1 MKKQFSFFMLLI
13 TVCAISASCNNYKNN
28 DMSNIIGK
36 FYKDSVR
43 STGENGEGW
52 VYNDNV
58 PFYKIES
65 NGKTLEVKAAIYD
78 GMQSYIQR
86 MNNYSDFKCYPYPK
100 FRQRILD
107 LYGIDMDTTYYATL
121 ASYGPDDFVACH
133 EGFVIGF
140 ISEDDEELDS
150 KISIELNKMIIDDD
164 VHAFNWMK
172 KNSPEE
178 IIFQVEKAGVCT
190 NKRWMKYVLENV
202 DFERTIGATPV
213 LYDYLF
219 GYDSNNLLV
228 YRPQMLDTLIANGV
242 SMALLSS
249 VLEQVEIDKQD
260 NRSNLYQQP
269 INQIIDSLYMKVCD
283 EGQTGYIEYRIDHDP
298 TLLSYFKTKE
308 YFGFDWFK
316 SFCEELY
323 ETPDKRAERG
333 VSSSLDPTP
342 TRYGI
347 IVDDDGYV
355 NMRERPTI
363 GGNIICRISSG
374 LKVEILGTEGNWVYI
389 STKIEGSQIR
399 YLSGYIHKSRI
410 EEIR

>member
-1 MKKQFSFFMLLI
+1 MLLI
-13 TVCAISASCNNYKNN
+13 TVWVISASCNNYKNN
-28 DMSNIIGK
+28 DMSKIIGR

-43 STGENGEGW
+43 SAGADGVENW
-52 VYNDNV
+52 VYKDNV

-86 MNNYSDFKCYPYPK
+86 MNKYPDFECYPYPK
-100 FRQRILD
+100 FRQRILE

-133 EGFVIGF
+133 EGFVIGYM
-140 ISEDDEELDS
+140 DGYDEEREAKL
-150 KISIELNKMIIDDD
+150 SIELNKMIIDDD
-164 VHAFNWMK
+164 VPAFNWMK
-172 KNSPEE
+172 ESSPEE

-269 INQIIDSLYMKVCD
+269 INQIIDSLYMKVCN

-298 TLLSYFKTKE
+298 TLLSYFKKKE

-333 VSSSLDPTP
+333 VSSSLDPNSEP
-342 TRYGI
+342 IYI
-347 IVDDDGYV
+347 IVDCDGYV
-355 NMRERPTI
+355 NMRDKPTI
-363 GGNIICRISSG
+363 EGKIICRVNANS
-374 LKVEILGTEGNWVYI
+374 KVRILRSEGNWMYV
-389 STKIEGSQIR
+389 STTIVDSQGR
-399 YLSGYIHKSRI
+399 YLTGYIHKSRI
-410 EEIR
+410 KEVR